1 MLKKNII
8 KKVFLILSCLFIL
21 FILYLFPKKD
31 ENRIINEKDNN
42 IPQVS
47 IYLIDNND
55 YVSRVNVA
63 INKQETKE
71 KIKEII
77 EYLTINSKIS
87 TYIKEGFTPVIPEDT
102 KLLSVDIDK
111 DLLKIN
117 FSKEFYN
124 VSNNNEDKMISA
136 IIYSLTGIPGIKKI
150 SIYVDDVILN
160 ELPNSKTKLPPTL
173 DRSYGIN
180 KYYDLTNF
188 KGTVSTTIYYL
199 NKYKDYYY
207 YVPVTM
213 INNKNK
219 DKIEIII
226 NELTSKTMYQT
237 NLISYLN
244 DAKQISY
251 EVNDDYLL
259 IRLSNEL
266 YHDLDS
272 SNLIESVI
280 YSINLSI
287 KENYDIKTVMYM
299 TDNITIGT
307 YFL

>member
-1 MLKKNII
+1 MLKKNLI
-8 KKVFLILSCLFIL
+8 KKTFLILSCLFIL

-31 ENRIINEKDNN
+31 NNKIKNEKDNQ

-63 INKQETKE
+63 INKKEITE
-71 KIKEII
+71 KIREII
-77 EYLTINSKIS
+77 AYLTINSKIS
-87 TYIKEGFTPVIPEDT
+87 SYIKEGFTPIIPEGT
-102 KLLSVDIDK
+102 KLLSIDIDNNLVK
-111 DLLKIN
+111 LN

-124 VSNNNEDKMISA
+124 ISKENEEKMISA
-136 IIYSLTGIPGIKKI
+136 IVYSLTGLPNINKV
-150 SIYVDDVILN
+150 SIYVEDIILN
-160 ELPNSKTKLPPTL
+160 ELPHSKIKLPPTL
-173 DRSYGIN
+173 DRGYGIN
-180 KYYDLTNF
+180 KYYDVTNF

-207 YVPVTM
+207 YIPVTM
-213 INNKNK
+213 VNNQNK

-226 NELTSKTMYQT
+226 NELTSKAMYQT

-251 EVNDDYLL
+251 EITDEYLL
-259 IRLSNEL
+259 IKLSDEL
-266 YHDLDS
+266 YHDLNS

-299 TDNITIGT
+299 TNNLTIGT

>member
-1 MLKKNII
+1 MLKKNLF
-8 KKVFLILSCLFIL
+8 KKIFFILSCLFIL

-31 ENRIINEKDNN
+31 EPKIKNEKDSQ

-63 INKQETKE
+63 INKKE
-71 KIKEII
+71 NEDKIKEII
-77 EYLTINSKIS
+77 SYLTIKSKIS
-87 TYIKEGFTPVIPEDT
+87 VYIKEGFTPIIPEGT
-102 KLLSVDIDK
+102 KLLSVDIDN
-111 DLLKIN
+111 DLVKIN

-124 VSNNNEDKMISA
+124 ISKENEDKMISA
-136 IIYSLTGIPGIKKI
+136 IIYSLTGLPGIKKI
-150 SIYVDDVILN
+150 SIYVEDIILN
-160 ELPNSKTKLPPTL
+160 ELPNSKIKLPPTL

-213 INNKNK
+213 INNQNK

-237 NLISYLN
+237 NLISYIN

-251 EVNDDYLL
+251 EITDEYLL
-259 IRLSNEL
+259 IKLNDDL
-266 YHDLDS
+266 YHDLNS

-287 KENYDIKTVMYM
+287 KENYDIKAVMYM
-299 TDNITIGT
+299 TNYITIGT

>member
-1 MLKKNII
+1 MLKKNIL
-8 KKVFLILSCLFIL
+8 KKIFLILSCLFIL

-31 ENRIINEKDNN
+31 ENKIINEKDNN

-87 TYIKEGFTPVIPEDT
+87 TYIKEGFAPVIPEGT
-102 KLLSVDIDK
+102 KLLSIDIDK

-124 VSNNNEDKMISA
+124 VSKNTEDKMISA
-136 IIYSLTGIPGIKKI
+136 IIYSLTGLPGIKKI
-150 SIYVDDVILN
+150 SIYVEDIILN
-160 ELPNSKTKLPPTL
+160 ELPNSKIKLPPTL
-173 DRSYGIN
+173 DRGYGIN

-213 INNKNK
+213 INNQNK

-251 EVNDDYLL
+251 EINDEYLL
-259 IRLSNEL
+259 IKLSDEL
-266 YHDLDS
+266 YHDLNS

-299 TDNITIGT
+299 TDNINIGSF
-307 YFL
+307 FL